1 MEVQKAVAI
10 GLTKSSRTTDGGA
23 ISAAMVSQVQRAGRG
38 RQKGAGNISVPSRLP
53 ELPGTSKLPWR
64 QPLEAGL

>member
-10 GLTKSSRTTDGGA
+10 GLTKGSRTTDGGA

-53 ELPGTSKLPWR
+53 ALPGMRTLPWR
-64 QPLEAGL
+64 QPLKAGL